1 MDEESRAER
10 LRRQAEE
17 KLGSQQG
24 EVERLPKDVQELF
37 HELQVHQ
44 IELEMQ
50 NEALREAQQRRG
62 EVLRLYTDLYDFA
75 PVGYLDLDREGR
87 IERANLTASA
97 QLKVSRGPLV
107 GRSLYDFIH
116 TDGQDALFKQLRRV
130 LRSRK
135 RQSCEVRTHDGTYL
149 LLESVFFPGDV
160 KALCRTSL
168 TDITARKQAERQL
181 ARALG
186 DVEDIVNTVHDAL
199 RVLDEELKVVTA
211 NPAFYRAFVQK
222 NGEVIGCSFFELAG
236 GLWDVPQL
244 GDRLQQV
251 IPRNLSIDGYE
262 VEGEVNGRR
271 TIMLVSARRMQCGHQ
286 EPERILVTVYDV
298 TEARLAERNLK
309 EAHDHLEERVRERT
323 AELAER
329 NHELEAAQDQLH
341 RLSGELLTA
350 QEQERKRVSHELHDS
365 IGQSLAALK
374 FAAQQAFAKLPEDS
388 APQVQESISAL
399 VRIVQDTL
407 DELRRI
413 EKDLWPPTLEILG
426 LIQTIQSFCRDT
438 REIYGVKLEDRLEV
452 DEGKVP
458 EILKIVVFRIV
469 QEAVQNAVKHS
480 GSERIFID
488 LQNRNAQLELVI
500 RDRGKGFDVG
510 EASAGPG
517 DGIGLQSMRERA
529 ELSGGMLSIESAPGK
544 GTVVRATWPI

>member
-1 MDEESRAER
+1 MSEESRAEQ
-10 LRRQAEE
+10 LRRRAEE
-17 KLGSQQG
+17 KLGSRQG
-24 EVERLPKDVQELF
+24 RVENIPENMQELI

-236 GLWDVPQL
+236 DLWEIPQL
-244 GDRLQQV
+244 KGRLRQV
-251 IPRNLSIDGYE
+251 ISRNLSVEGFE

-271 TIMLVSARRMQCGHQ
+271 TIMLVS
-286 EPERILVTVYDV
+286 ERILVTVYDV

-544 GTVVRATWPI
+544 GTVVRAT

>member
-24 EVERLPKDVQELF
+24 RVENIPENMQELF

-199 RVLDEELKVVTA
+199 LVLWTRSSKSSPPT
-211 NPAFYRAFVQK
+211 R
-222 NGEVIGCSFFELAG
+222 
-236 GLWDVPQL
+236 
-244 GDRLQQV
+244 
-251 IPRNLSIDGYE
+251 LSIAPLC
-262 VEGEVNGRR
+262 RK
-271 TIMLVSARRMQCGHQ
+271 T
-286 EPERILVTVYDV
+286 ER
-298 TEARLAERNLK
+298 
-309 EAHDHLEERVRERT
+309 
-323 AELAER
+323 
-329 NHELEAAQDQLH
+329 
-341 RLSGELLTA
+341 
-350 QEQERKRVSHELHDS
+350 
-365 IGQSLAALK
+365 
-374 FAAQQAFAKLPEDS
+374 
-388 APQVQESISAL
+388 
-399 VRIVQDTL
+399 
-407 DELRRI
+407 
-413 EKDLWPPTLEILG
+413 
-426 LIQTIQSFCRDT
+426 
-438 REIYGVKLEDRLEV
+438 
-452 DEGKVP
+452 
-458 EILKIVVFRIV
+458 
-469 QEAVQNAVKHS
+469 
-480 GSERIFID
+480 
-488 LQNRNAQLELVI
+488 
-500 RDRGKGFDVG
+500 
-510 EASAGPG
+510 
-517 DGIGLQSMRERA
+517 
-529 ELSGGMLSIESAPGK
+529 
-544 GTVVRATWPI
+544 